1 MTFVL
6 SFSSHY
12 VSIQRLHAELEEREA
27 RLRAQEEEM
36 QQRDAEINKLMRE
49 LRRCRTELQLN
60 KDKQI
65 QQVRVLSF
73 HHNYVESDCCV

>member
-12 VSIQRLHAELEEREA
+12 VSIQRLRAELEEREA
-27 RLRAQEEEM
+27 RLRAQEEGM
-36 QQRDAEINKLMRE
+36 QQRDAEINRLMGE
-49 LRRCRTELQLN
+49 LRRCQAELQWN

-65 QQVRVLSF
+65 QQVCVLSL
-73 HHNYVESDCCV
+73 HHVESDCCV